1 MIRVN
6 GLQKE
11 FGNKVAVQNLSFNLD
26 RGQTLGLIGQ
36 NGAGKTTT
44 FRMMLDFIKPTHGT
58 ILFDEKPISPA
69 IKQRIG
75 FLPEERGLYQKETIE
90 NQILYFASLHG
101 MSRYESRIKL
111 KEWMDRL
118 NVVGLP
124 TDKVQ
129 SLSKGNAQK
138 IQLIAT
144 TIFSPDLLILDEPF
158 TGLDPVNAGVMMAEI
173 ERIKRDGTA
182 IIFSSHNMSGVEKI
196 SDEILM
202 LGSGKTLLQGGINE
216 IREGYGRTELY
227 IESNLTESYLKSI
240 ESVLSVERRGQGLQL
255 KLSNEDVGRFI
266 FQKAVEKNG
275 YVPVFSQQPPTLDE
289 IFRLMVTQNKETK
302 R

>member
-101 MSRYESRIKL
+101 MSRYEARIKL

-240 ESVLSVERRGQGLQL
+240 ESVLSIERHGQGLQL
-255 KLSNEDVGRFI
+255 KLANEDVGRFI
-266 FQKAVEKNG
+266 FKKAVEKNG